1 MSIKLSKMKHR
12 EEDEWKELKY
22 ISVACGTI
30 LIGLKH
36 VQLRSQNGVVAEQ
49 ISVAIMSKFSK
60 FKKKQLYKMHNDP

>member
-12 EEDEWKELKY
+12 EEDELKELKY
-22 ISVACGTI
+22 ISVAYGTI

-36 VQLRSQNGVVAEQ
+36 VQLRSQNGVVAQQ
-49 ISVAIMSKFSK
+49 ISVAIMRKFSK